1 MLSSPGDRVSH
12 GAHPPG
18 QRITI
23 KQFNKLESNFVTTT
37 QPDQS
42 FVQQFRDSAPYI
54 NAFRGRTFV
63 IMFYGEALD
72 SKQLPTLVHDF
83 ALLHSLGVRLVL
95 VHGARPQIE
104 RRMRQLGHSPQYHNN
119 LRVTDTTALQCMKE
133 AVGSMRM
140 ELEAML
146 SMGLANSP
154 MAGAR
159 LRVAS
164 GNFVTAR
171 PYGVHDGVDFLH
183 TGEVRRIDTRA
194 INRQLEDGAIVLLS
208 PSGYS
213 PTGEI
218 FNLSAEDV
226 TTACAAALG
235 ADKLIYLM
243 EHKPLKD
250 ARKQLIRELSVEQAD
265 ALLKGRRKLP
275 DDVRRILRSAVQVC
289 VRGVRRVHLLQRSID
304 GALLQELFTRDGIGT
319 LVSADIYEGVR
330 NATIED
336 VAGILE
342 LIGPLE
348 QEGSLVRR
356 SRELLEM
363 EIKNFIVIERDG
375 MIIACAA
382 LYPFI
387 ESHAAEL
394 ACLAVHPQY
403 RGHGRGNALL
413 EHIEGKVKQ
422 LGVTQ
427 LFVLSTRTMHWFQER
442 GFAKADIKDLPVK
455 RKAMY
460 NYQRQSKVFIKA
472 L

>member
-1 MLSSPGDRVSH
+1 M
-12 GAHPPG
+12 
-18 QRITI
+18 T
-23 KQFNKLESNFVTTT
+23 KTT
-37 QPDQS
+37 QNQG
-42 FVQQFRDSAPYI
+42 FVQQFRGSAPYI

-63 IMFYGEALD
+63 IVFNGEALQ
-72 SKQLPTLVHDF
+72 SEQLPSLVHDF

-104 RRMRQLGHSPQYHNN
+104 QRMQQIGHSPQYHNN
-119 LRVTDTTALQCMKE
+119 LRITDSTALQCMKE
-133 AVGSMRM
+133 AVGTLRM

-159 LRVAS
+159 LRVAC
-164 GNFVTAR
+164 GNFVTAK
-171 PYGVHDGVDFLH
+171 PFGVHDGVDFLH
-183 TGEVRRIDTRA
+183 TGEVRRVDTRA
-194 INRQLEDGAIVLLS
+194 ITRQLEDGAIVLLS
-208 PSGYS
+208 PCGYS

-226 TTACAAALG
+226 ATAAAAELA

-250 ARKQLIRELSVEQAD
+250 ARQQLIRELSVEQA
-265 ALLKGRRKLP
+265 AAVLKGKRKLP
-275 DDVRRILRSAVQVC
+275 EDVQRILHSAVQVC
-289 VRGVRRVHLLQRSID
+289 ARGVRRVHLLERKVD

-319 LVSADIYEGVR
+319 LISADLYEGIR
-330 NATIED
+330 NAAIED

-342 LIGPLE
+342 LIAPLE
-348 QEGSLVRR
+348 QDGTLVRR

-363 EIKNFIVIERDG
+363 EIRNFIVVERDG

-394 ACLAVHPQY
+394 ACLAVHPHY
-403 RGHGRGNALL
+403 RGSGRGNALL
-413 EHIEGKVKQ
+413 EHIEGKLKQ
-422 LGVTQ
+422 LGIKH
-427 LFVLSTRTMHWFQER
+427 LFALSTRTMHWFQER
-442 GFAKADIKDLPVK
+442 GFAKADIKALPVQ

-460 NYQRQSKVFIKA
+460 NYQRQSKVFIKP